1 MSRILTLTMIF
12 LCFYKSLQ
20 FNVHKKT
27 DYKTLEILLEEF
39 DIDNPYIVKN
49 HNVDEAQWAKI
60 RKKVQFKE
68 DTRIIL
74 VYAKIIYKTKVVLL
88 PTSILLL
95 VKIVEIVF

>member
-20 FNVHKKT
+20 FNVAHKKT

-60 RKKVQFKE
+60 RKKVQFLKG
-68 DTRIIL
+68 RFC
-74 VYAKIIYKTKVVLL
+74 L
-88 PTSILLL
+88 PQNL
-95 VKIVEIVF
+95 K